1 MSTSP
6 SPLQAVWQVAD
17 LEGLPDSGNRYEI
30 ISGELQ
36 VTRAPHWRHQ
46 KIADKICA
54 ALNAWSTE
62 SSLGEAVTAP
72 GIVFSEWDA
81 VIPDVV
87 WASDD
92 HLAETLDE
100 ESGHLMGPP
109 ELIVEILSRTP
120 KDRQRDQTTKLKLY
134 SVQGVREYWIVD
146 PKLKSIEVY
155 RHSQGQ
161 LQKAMTL
168 YPEDTAITPLIP
180 GFAADVATFFE

>member
-1 MSTSP
+1 MPISSSP
-6 SPLQAVWQVAD
+6 SQSVWRVAD

-30 ISGELQ
+30 VAGELQ

-46 KIADKICA
+46 TIADKICA
-54 ALNAWSTE
+54 ALNAWSAE
-62 SSLGEAVTAP
+62 SGLGEAATAP

-87 WASDD
+87 WASFDRLEDILDD
-92 HLAETLDE
+92 
-100 ESGHLMGPP
+100 ESGHLMGAP
-109 ELIVEILSRTP
+109 ELIVEILSRAP

-146 PKLKSIEVY
+146 PKQKSIEVY

-161 LQKAMTL
+161 LQKALTL
-168 YPEDTAITPLIP
+168 YVGDMATTPLLP
-180 GFAADVATFFE
+180 GFAADVAVFFG

>member
-1 MSTSP
+1 MSTS
-6 SPLQAVWQVAD
+6 SFPLQAVWQVTD
-17 LEGLPDSGNRYEI
+17 LAGLPDSGDRYEI
-30 ISGELQ
+30 IAGELQ

-62 SSLGEAVTAP
+62 SGLGEAATAP

-87 WASDD
+87 WASRDCLEAILDD
-92 HLAETLDE
+92 
-100 ESGHLMGPP
+100 ESGHLKGAP

-161 LQKAMTL
+161 LQKVMTL
-168 YPEDTAITPLIP
+168 YTEDTATTPLLP